1 MTVVNGE
8 IVRTGEP
15 LAVTR
20 PPMREIRVVEDSSA
34 VANIMD
40 TARFEHIQRVAR
52 LMACS
57 SLLPN
62 HLRYVAGKPDR
73 GELSP
78 DVQAA
83 NCFRVVNQA
92 LRWGFDPFAIVDE
105 TYMVGGKLGYQ
116 GKLVAAVVNAK
127 AGLKSRLCYEFSG
140 QGQNLTVRVSGVFQ
154 GEDEERDVTLRVA
167 DAKTDNQMWFKD
179 PEQKLIYSGV
189 VKWAR
194 RHCPEVVMGVIT
206 DDDLERMA
214 LADQRQPGSNLNDRL
229 KLAKTEIAEQSA
241 EAPAAAP
248 VGTHKPGSSEDPA
261 TSPENPQTSAVE
273 TSAPA
278 EDTGGD
284 AGGAEQEPLSQA
296 VLEACGK
303 WTTFAEWAALA
314 ANEEAITE
322 STAGDVLTAYN
333 MKRDIK
339 SAKSSGTANRMALA
353 EAIGKEGFTSAT
365 TVK

>member
-8 IVRTGEP
+8 IVKSGEP

-20 PPMREIRVVEDSSA
+20 PTREIRVVEDSSA

-40 TARFEHIQRVAR
+40 TARFEHIQRVAK
-52 LMACS
+52 LMATS

-62 HLRYVAGKPDR
+62 HLRFVRGKDSN
-73 GELSP
+73 GELAP
-78 DVQAA
+78 EVQAA

-127 AGLKSRLCYEFSG
+127 AGLKSRLRYEFTG
-140 QGQNLTVRVSGVFQ
+140 QGANLTVRVVGVFQ
-154 GEDEERDVTLRVA
+154 GETEERDIFLRVA
-167 DAKTDNQMWFKD
+167 DAQTDNQMWRKD

-214 LADQRQPGSNLNDRL
+214 LNDEKPRGHNLNERL
-229 KLAKTEIAEQSA
+229 RATVIEKAEPAPAIAAPATELAPPETHTTPPTPEQSGA
-241 EAPAAAP
+241 SEP
-248 VGTHKPGSSEDPA
+248 V
-261 TSPENPQTSAVE
+261 SP
-273 TSAPA
+273 
-278 EDTGGD
+278 TGGG
-284 AGGAEQEPLSQA
+284 AGVGQGEDQQEAQVTVTLSPNA
-296 VLEACGK
+296 RAACEK
-303 WTTFAEWAALA
+303 WSTFAEWASLM
-314 ANEEAITE
+314 
-322 STAGDVLTAYN
+322 AGDQGIGESKAAEMVGAYN
-333 MKRDIK
+333 LKHDVK
-339 SAKSSGTANRMALA
+339 SGKSSAVQNRVALA
-353 EAIGKEGFTSAT
+353 EAIVNQGFADA
-365 TVK
+365 VAG